1 MKIKRRNFFSL
12 IATSA
17 LAIFGSTWLS
27 MAQKKYL
34 TLARKRSLPFFI
46 GWYEFI
52 ENSAGPSQVA
62 GKGINLVIPYIE
74 GSKLEK
80 IQVFLDAAKAARIK
94 VLLEV
99 HRPLVESENLTGTKE
114 FIRTYKNHPAVYG
127 WYLYDEPE
135 IKNPTPLTPE
145 LLTAV
150 YQAIKEEDKSKPVA
164 IVFSDIN
171 KIEYYN
177 NAMDIIMW
185 DVYPCNDNVPEFQWV
200 SSYRESLNRVINI
213 ADAKQK
219 KFWNVLQAYSGHGLK
234 KRPPTKA
241 EFRYMFY
248 YSIFSGSDG
257 LLFWMHPWSTPAWNK
272 SVLYP
277 TINEFQP
284 YIAAII
290 NGHKSQNIA
299 PVNYT
304 NTVEVKLFPLPNSRK
319 ILVVAINHDRSPVSM
334 MVKLDRALAGRS
346 VATNKKR
353 IDRISSQSNLK
364 VVLSSY
370 EVRMYEIG

>member
-1 MKIKRRNFFSL
+1 MKLKRRNFFSL
-12 IATSA
+12 IAASA

-34 TLARKRSLPFFI
+34 TLTRKRSLPFFT

-52 ENSAGPSQVA
+52 ENAAGPAQVA

-99 HRPLVESENLTGTKE
+99 YRPLVESGNLAGTKE

-135 IKNPTPLTPE
+135 IKKPTPLTPE

-164 IVFSDIN
+164 IVFSDVN
-171 KIEYYN
+171 KIASYS
-177 NAMDIIMW
+177 NAMDITMW
-185 DVYPCNDNVPEFQWV
+185 DAYPCNDNVPEFQWV

-213 ADAKQK
+213 AEAKQK

-257 LLFWMHPWSTPAWNK
+257 LLFWMHPWSTPAWNE

-277 TINEFQP
+277 TINEFRP
-284 YIAAII
+284 YTLAII
-290 NGHKSQNIA
+290 NGYKSLNIT
-299 PVNYT
+299 PLNYK
-304 NTVEVKLFPLPNSRK
+304 NSVEIRLLTIPKSRK
-319 ILVVAINHDRSPVSM
+319 KLMVAINHDRAPVTM
-334 MVKLDRALAGRS
+334 TVKLDRALAGKS
-346 VATNKKR
+346 VAIDKRR
-353 IDRISSQSNLK
+353 IDRVSVQSNLQ
-364 VVLSSY
+364 VALLSY
-370 EVRMYEIG
+370 EVRLYEIG